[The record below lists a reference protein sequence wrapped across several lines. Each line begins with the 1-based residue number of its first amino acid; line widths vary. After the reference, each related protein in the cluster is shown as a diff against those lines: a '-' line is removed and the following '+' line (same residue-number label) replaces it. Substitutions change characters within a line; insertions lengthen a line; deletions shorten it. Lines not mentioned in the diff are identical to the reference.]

1 MLDKAAFAEK
11 ARQLQGPMYRVACGI
26 LRNEADRQ
34 DALQTAL
41 QKAWEKRRSLRQEAL
56 FDTWLIR
63 ILINECK
70 SIIRRQKWML
80 PMAFLPEARSEAPD
94 LSVLDAVERLPE
106 KQRICVMLHYL
117 EGLPTDHIARLL
129 NIPAATVRGRLHNAR
144 QRLRLALSEEE
155 ETA

>member
-41 QKAWEKRRSLRQEAL
+41 QKAWEKRRSLQQEAL

-94 LSVLDAVERLPE
+94 LSVRDAVERLPE
-106 KQRICVMLHYL
+106 KQRVCVMLHYL
-117 EGLPTDHIARLL
+117 EGMPTDEIARLL